1 VKEAVE
7 LWKGDLREKSL
18 LVRGTRLREVPL
30 PPFAQEVLWDWL
42 PQRDFLA
49 SHQPLPYPHLLL
61 KPAPG
66 KARGKPLG
74 LLEAKWSSRS
84 SQASPVSSPRTSR
97 GRT

>member
-7 LWKGDLREKSL
+7 LWKEDVREKSL
-18 LVRGTRLREVPL
+18 LVRGARLREVPL
-30 PPFAQEVLWDWL
+30 CPFAQEVLLDWL

-66 KARGKPLG
+66 KPRG
-74 LLEAKWSSRS
+74 LLEAKWILKSSR
-84 SQASPVSSPRTSR
+84 ASPVSSPRTSR
-97 GRT
+97 GRTWSSP